1 MNTDK
6 ITIREKIKYKFDNMM
21 ARGTIHMIIMLSVI
35 TLFAVVL
42 LAFLALVIIKNSG
55 CKFGWIVWE
64 TFLNILDPG
73 TIAGV
78 ENTSGYLFFM
88 TLATIMGLLMTSILI
103 GLITAGF
110 QSKLE
115 EMRRG
120 KSKVVVNGHTLI
132 LGWDNTIFTIISELI
147 IANENVRKPHIVI
160 MADRDITEMQHE
172 LKNYLPSYKNTKIVF
187 RRGCL
192 YDKNDLRMCNISKSK
207 SVIILEE
214 NDAQKIKILMAMAN
228 TEFFNNP
235 ANHVVV
241 LFEEPENFEVAEII
255 GGDNII
261 GIDLKDTISKMI
273 AQTSTQP
280 GLVAVYEDLISFAG
294 DEIYFNTFPEA
305 VGKTIREVLFYF
317 EKSSVIGLQKAGRC
331 YFHPDLDTVIENDD
345 SIILIT
351 EDDDTAVF
359 CENDYEIFEESI
371 VKTPAKKSP
380 FVGEHIDY
388 RI

>member
-1 MNTDK
+1 MDMNTDK

-42 LAFLALVIIKNSG
+42 LAFLALVIIKNTG

-132 LGWDNTIFTIISELI
+132 LGWDNTHIYNRFRTDH
-147 IANENVRKPHIVI
+147 RK
-160 MADRDITEMQHE
+160 R
-172 LKNYLPSYKNTKIVF
+172 K
-187 RRGCL
+187 C
-192 YDKNDLRMCNISKSK
+192 
-207 SVIILEE
+207 
-214 NDAQKIKILMAMAN
+214 QK
-228 TEFFNNP
+228 P
-235 ANHVVV
+235 
-241 LFEEPENFEVAEII
+241 P
-255 GGDNII
+255 
-261 GIDLKDTISKMI
+261 
-273 AQTSTQP
+273 
-280 GLVAVYEDLISFAG
+280 
-294 DEIYFNTFPEA
+294 
-305 VGKTIREVLFYF
+305 
-317 EKSSVIGLQKAGRC
+317 
-331 YFHPDLDTVIENDD
+331 
-345 SIILIT
+345 
-351 EDDDTAVF
+351 
-359 CENDYEIFEESI
+359 
-371 VKTPAKKSP
+371 
-380 FVGEHIDY
+380 Y
-388 RI
+388 RHHG